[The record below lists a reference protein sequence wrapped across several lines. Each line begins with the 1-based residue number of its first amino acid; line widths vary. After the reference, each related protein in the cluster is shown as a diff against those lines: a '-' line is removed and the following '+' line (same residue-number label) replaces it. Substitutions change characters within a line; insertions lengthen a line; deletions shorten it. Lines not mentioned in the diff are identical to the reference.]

1 MASADFLAELTASD
15 AAAMV
20 KDGDVSAQEL
30 VEASLARIRAS
41 DGELGAWACVDTE
54 RAVAAARLVDEARA
68 RGESL
73 GGLAGIPL
81 GVKDVID
88 VVGLP
93 TKAGFEPFESRIP
106 TRDAAVVAALKRE
119 GAIVVGKTVT
129 AQLAFADPPPTVNPW
144 DSSRSPGGSS
154 SGSGVAVATRHVPMA
169 LATQTGGST
178 LRPAAFTGCVG
189 FKPSYGLIPMDGILP
204 LAWSLDHVG
213 VIARTVKDCRLFL
226 CGAGIPPAGTSSA
239 GRHQFRLGVMSAAMS
254 AADDEVRVA
263 AKQAL
268 ERLREAGA
276 ILTEV
281 SVPMSI
287 EVMRAIHL
295 TVMQSEAAAA
305 HLHLFARHA
314 ESYEPKMRALVKVG
328 RVIPAALYL
337 HARQLQA
344 RARLQLAEVANGV
357 DALVLPT
364 ATSLPPPR
372 ETTGSSWF
380 QAIFSLSGFPSVSLP
395 FGPTKFGLPNAL
407 QLAAATDRDHH
418 LLTVAEWCGQV
429 LGGLPSPVA

>member
-1 MASADFLAELTASD
+1 MASADLLAELTASD
-15 AAAMV
+15 AATMV
-20 KDGDVSAQEL
+20 RDGDVSAQEL
-30 VEASLARIRAS
+30 VEASVARILAS
-41 DGELGAWACVDTE
+41 DSELGAWACVDSE
-54 RAVAAARLVDEARA
+54 RAVAAARLVDGARA
-68 RGESL
+68 RGESP
-73 GGLAGIPL
+73 GALAGIPL

-88 VVGLP
+88 VAGLP
-93 TKAGFEPFESRIP
+93 TKAGFEPFESRIAI
-106 TRDAAVVAALKRE
+106 RDAAVVAAVKRE

-154 SGSGVAVATRHVPMA
+154 SGSGVAVAARHVPMA

-213 VIARTVKDCRLFL
+213 VITRTVKDCRLFL
-226 CGAGIPPAGTSSA
+226 CGAGIPPASTSA
-239 GRHQFRLGVMSAAMS
+239 GRHRIRLGVMSAAMS
-254 AADDEVRVA
+254 AADDEVRA
-263 AKQAL
+263 ALQQAL
-268 ERLREAGA
+268 ERLQQAGA

-281 SVPMSI
+281 SVPMSM

-295 TVMQSEAAAA
+295 TIMQSEAAAA

-314 ESYEPKMRALVKVG
+314 DSYEPKMRALVKVG

-337 HARQLQA
+337 HARRLQA

-364 ATSLPPPR
+364 TTSPPPLR
-372 ETTGSSWF
+372 GTTGSSWF

-395 FGPTKFGLPNAL
+395 FGPTKDGLPNAL

>member
-1 MASADFLAELTASD
+1 MASADLLAELTASD

-20 KDGDVSAQEL
+20 RDGHVSAQEL
-30 VEASLARIRAS
+30 VEASLTRIRAS
-41 DGELGAWACVDTE
+41 DNEWGAWACVDSE
-54 RAVAAARLVDEARA
+54 RAVTAARFVDRARA

-73 GGLAGIPL
+73 GAFAGIPL

-88 VVGLP
+88 VAGLP
-93 TKAGFEPFESRIP
+93 TKAGFEPFASRTP
-106 TRDAAVVAALKRE
+106 TEDAAVVAALKRE

-144 DSSRSPGGSS
+144 DASRSPGGSS
-154 SGSGVAVATRHVPMA
+154 SGSGVAVAARHVPMA

-189 FKPSYGLIPMDGILP
+189 FKPTYGLVPMDGILP

-226 CGAGIPPAGTSSA
+226 CSVGVPPAGISSA
-239 GRHQFRLGVMSAAMS
+239 GRRQVRLGVMSAAMS

-263 AKQAL
+263 VREAL
-268 ERLREAGA
+268 ERLQRAGA

-281 SVPMSI
+281 TVPMSM

-305 HLHLFARHA
+305 HLHLFARHP
-314 ESYEPKMRALVKVG
+314 ESYDPKMRALVKVG

-337 HARQLQA
+337 HARRLQA
-344 RARLQLAEVANGV
+344 RARLQLAEAAKEV

-372 ETTGSSWF
+372 ETTGASWF

-395 FGPTKFGLPNAL
+395 FGLSKDGLPNAL
-407 QLAAATDRDHH
+407 QLAAATDRDDH